1 MASYI
6 QSMQTEIEAKFTDI
20 KLDEMRERLRQLG
33 AVCEYPER
41 TMRRVNFNHINGP
54 RAWVRVRDEGDKVT
68 MSYKQTFEDT
78 LHGTKEINLVVDNFE
93 NAVELLEA
101 VGLSGRIIQVT
112 KRELWRLNECDV
124 TLDTWPWV
132 PSFVEIE
139 GLSEVAVRE
148 TAKLLGCEW
157 ERALFG
163 GVESVYLQYYQLKD
177 HEINDWPEIT
187 FVPVPEWLIGKRKS

>member
-1 MASYI
+1 
-6 QSMQTEIEAKFTDI
+6 MQTEIEAKFTDI
-20 KLDEMRERLRQLG
+20 DLEEMRMRLGQLG
-33 AVCEYPER
+33 GLRVYPER

-101 VGLSGRIIQVT
+101 VGLAGRIIQIT
-112 KRELWRLNECDV
+112 KRELWTFNACDV

-132 PSFVEIE
+132 PSFIEIE
-139 GLSEVAVRE
+139 GPSEEAVRE
-148 TAKLLGCEW
+148 TARLLGCQW
-157 ERALFG
+157 EQAMFG
-163 GVESVYLQYYQLKD
+163 GVEAVYLQYYQLKD
-177 HEINDWPEIT
+177 HEINDWPQIT
-187 FVPVPEWLIGKRKS
+187 FVPVPEWLEAKRKS